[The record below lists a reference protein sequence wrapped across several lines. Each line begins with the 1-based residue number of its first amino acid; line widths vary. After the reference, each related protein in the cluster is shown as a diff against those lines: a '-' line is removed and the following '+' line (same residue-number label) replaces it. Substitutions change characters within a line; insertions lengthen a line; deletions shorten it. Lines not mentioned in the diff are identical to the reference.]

1 MAESR
6 SFLFKE
12 ASKDGSVVL
21 SSKRLL
27 DPVYLKKSLDQRP
40 SNDLEMT
47 SLSFFRAL
55 GCNFIKLSI

>member
-27 DPVYLKKSLDQRP
+27 DPGP
-40 SNDLEMT
+40 P
-47 SLSFFRAL
+47 
-55 GCNFIKLSI
+55 